1 MGSDDLQRPKRKAT
15 PAQAAYLRCQRRLT
29 KKRRHL
35 WKTKPNVMERA
46 REKATLAA
54 ALKKQDINL
63 MVSDVVREWPSTFT
77 AQELRRLALALPYIR
92 LGRKRRMP
100 HASLVRRLRSMTLIS
115 YDPSRAVWVN
125 LLT

>member
-1 MGSDDLQRPKRKAT
+1 
-15 PAQAAYLRCQRRLT
+15 
-29 KKRRHL
+29 
-35 WKTKPNVMERA
+35 MERA

-77 AQELRRLALALPYIR
+77 AQELRRLALTLPYIR

>member
-29 KKRRHL
+29 KWRRYL

-54 ALKKQDINL
+54 ALKVQKSNRWLQET
-63 MVSDVVREWPSTFT
+63 VKEWPSTFT
-77 AQELRRLALALPYIR
+77 AQEFKRLALDLPYVR
-92 LGRKRRMP
+92 KDRKRRMP

>member
-29 KKRRHL
+29 KKWRHL

>member
-1 MGSDDLQRPKRKAT
+1 MTDENYSPKRQAT
-15 PAQAAYLRCQRRLT
+15 ETQRAYLAARRKQT
-29 KKRRHL
+29 KLWRSL
-35 WKTKPNVMERA
+35 WKTRPDYMEACRV
-46 REKATLAA
+46 KATLAA
-54 ALKKQDINL
+54 SLKVQMANL
-63 MVSDVVREWPSTFT
+63 WLQHTVREWPMIITP
-77 AQELRRLALALPYIR
+77 AQLIELCLTVPYVR

>member
-29 KKRRHL
+29 KKWRHL

-54 ALKKQDINL
+54 AVKKQDINR
-63 MVSDVVREWPSTFT
+63 MVSDVVK
-77 AQELRRLALALPYIR
+77 
-92 LGRKRRMP
+92 G
-100 HASLVRRLRSMTLIS
+100 
-115 YDPSRAVWVN
+115 
-125 LLT
+125 